1 MKISRLSL
9 SLLFVGLSAL
19 LIDASAQ
26 HMRNVTTCNPLS
38 PNKSGYNMLVYDYE
52 SVDVRPQFP
61 GGERSMINFINETR
75 EYPYDAY
82 HNRIQG
88 RVLCSFVVG
97 TDGKLFDIQ
106 VIQGSGD
113 DSLDREAMR
122 VISKMPP
129 WTVGMVRNSKVNVQC
144 VIPIAFRL

>member
-1 MKISRLSL
+1 MKLSRLSL
-9 SLLFVGLSAL
+9 LLLLVVLGSLFV
-19 LIDASAQ
+19 DATAQ
-26 HMRNVTTCNPLS
+26 VRRDVTTCNPLS
-38 PNKSGYNMLVYDYE
+38 RKKSGYNVQVYDYE
-52 SVDVRPQFP
+52 AVDVRPQFP

-82 HNRIQG
+82 HNHIQG

-97 TDGKLFDIQ
+97 ADGKLFDIQ

-122 VISKMPP
+122 VISKMPK
-129 WTVGMVRNSKVNVQC
+129 WKAGMVGSSRVNVLC

>member
-9 SLLFVGLSAL
+9 SLLLVGLSAL

-82 HNRIQG
+82 HNHIQG

>member
-1 MKISRLSL
+1 MNISRLSL
-9 SLLFVGLSAL
+9 SLLLVGLSAL

>member
-1 MKISRLSL
+1 MKLSRLSL
-9 SLLFVGLSAL
+9 SLMLIVLGAL

-38 PNKSGYNMLVYDYE
+38 RNKSGYTLVYDYE

-61 GGERSMINFINETR
+61 GGERSMINFINDTR

-82 HNRIQG
+82 HNHIQG

-122 VISKMPP
+122 VISKMPK
-129 WTVGMVRNSKVNVQC
+129 WEVGMVSNSKVNVRC
-144 VIPIAFRL
+144 IIPIAFRL

>member
-9 SLLFVGLSAL
+9 SLLLVGLSAL

-26 HMRNVTTCNPLS
+26 HMRNVTTCNPFS